1 MLNKKKII
9 DMLCKKTLFTKDES
23 KQAVDQIFK
32 IIKESFLN
40 EEDVY
45 IVGFGKFS
53 LEEQK
58 ARPVR
63 NPRTMES
70 MMLRPYKKIKFRP
83 SKKISDEL
91 KNKGDQ

>member
-1 MLNKKKII
+1 MLNKKKIV
-9 DMLCKKTLFTKDES
+9 DALCRNTLLTKDES
-23 KQAVDQIFK
+23 KQAVEEVFS

-53 LEEQK
+53 LEQQK
-58 ARPVR
+58 ERPVR
-63 NPRTMES
+63 NPKTMES
-70 MMLRPYKKIKFRP
+70 MMLKPFKKVKFKP

-91 KNKGDQ
+91 KSRGK